1 MASSSH
7 AVDDLGVQWADLQ
20 VEDEEGGGLL
30 FDQEESLVDD
40 FDGRW
45 CLVGKLLADRPADFD
60 SLRNVMASLWR
71 PGKGMYVK
79 ELETNKYLFQFFHE
93 VDIGR
98 VLEGTP
104 WTFNKNPLIV
114 ERLKEGENPRNKA
127 LNTMEMWVQVYNLE
141 VGFRSDRVLQGVGAY
156 IGQYVSSCPKNFAG
170 IWRDYFRV
178 RVLINVEKPLKRRMR
193 IYKNKVE
200 WFWANF
206 KYERV
211 PTFCFICG
219 IIGHS
224 ERFCHRLFEE
234 SANTIAKPYGMFMKA
249 PDRRQS
255 KQIGARWLRDNMG
268 QPLEGVAGHSST
280 VGKDER
286 ALNVDHDSGDSMLM
300 EGVIGGVNGGRS
312 FGVNTNS
319 VNSTINVDNN
329 DGRELHGEEGI
340 NKGIENGD
348 IVIIDLKRR
357 RVNEGEVIGQSS
369 EENVGLK
376 LNGREGDVELFQEGT
391 NMESGI
397 FANGV
402 NGNDNGSLQ
411 MEKPSGGDGSL
422 SKKADTYVGIFP
434 KNDYLAGTQFGAR
447 QSL

>member
-1 MASSSH
+1 
-7 AVDDLGVQWADLQ
+7 
-20 VEDEEGGGLL
+20 
-30 FDQEESLVDD
+30 
-40 FDGRW
+40 
-45 CLVGKLLADRPADFD
+45 
-60 SLRNVMASLWR
+60 
-71 PGKGMYVK
+71 MYVK

-98 VLEGTP
+98 VLDGTP
-104 WTFNKNPLIV
+104 WTFNKSPLIV

-127 LNTMEMWVQVYNLE
+127 LNTMEIWVQVYNLE

-224 ERFCHRLFEE
+224 ERFCDRFFEE
-234 SANTIAKPYGMFMKA
+234 SANTIAKPYGLFMKA

-268 QPLEGVAGHSST
+268 QPVEGVAGHSTMEKS
-280 VGKDER
+280 DER
-286 ALNVDHDSGDSMLM
+286 ALNTDHDSEDMMMM
-300 EGVIGGVNGGRS
+300 EGVIGGVTGGRY
-312 FGVNTNS
+312 FGVNNKS
-319 VNSTINVDNN
+319 VTSTISMDSNEEREKNGEV
-329 DGRELHGEEGI
+329 GRNKEIQNEGI
-340 NKGIENGD
+340 FNM
-348 IVIIDLKRR
+348 DLKRR
-357 RVNEGEVIGQSS
+357 RVNGEEVLGQSS
-369 EENVGLK
+369 EDIVGPV
-376 LNGREGDVELFQEGT
+376 LNGDEVDVGIFQEGI
-391 NMESGI
+391 NGESGI
-397 FANGV
+397 FENGV
-402 NGNDNGSLQ
+402 YEKDSGVIQ
-411 MEKPSGGDGSL
+411 VEKPNGGHGFLRKKSEANASPSTMSDLGLSDRHPCDGKL
-422 SKKADTYVGIFP
+422 KVALACEVGVPDFWVNNIG
-434 KNDYLAGTQFGAR
+434 DEGGQRSRVLDCR
-447 QSL
+447 R